1 MQAVILAG
9 GKGTRLHP
17 YTKVFPKPLV
27 PLGEEPILDTIL
39 RQLKHFGFTRITLAV
54 GYKSRDDSDVCQPRR
69 ALWYRHQV
77 CV

>member
-1 MQAVILAG
+1 VQAVILAG

-54 GYKSRDDSDVCQPRR
+54 GYR
-69 ALWYRHQV
+69 AEMI
-77 CV
+77 